1 MRRWVTSEENSV
13 ENVKLLDANFAG
25 RGSRA
30 GEHEGRAKLRERG
43 TGVGR
48 GLGGAGEGGVGGG
61 GGAGG
66 RGGGLGGR
74 GGGGRGV

>member
-48 GLGGAGEGGVGGG
+48 GLGARGRGVSWRRRGGWWGGWF

-66 RGGGLGGR
+66 GASR
-74 GGGGRGV
+74 